1 MVGEMKRIFCLL
13 CLLTCVGASHAATM
27 CVPDLSTCESC
38 TDGTYSGY
46 TWSANCC
53 GIPVSGVALPYML
66 AAAVS
71 LTVSLDDAEAAAE
84 MIGGSNVAALCVMLK
99 PVVASNGFVGNCIGY
114 PPTSL
119 KAAEE
124 CARYFI
130 PKCVFSQCT
139 SPYVRTCG
147 SGGGGN

>member
-53 GIPVSGVALPYML
+53 GIPVSGVALPYRPIDAL
-66 AAAVS
+66 S
-71 LTVSLDDAEAAAE
+71 RTISLDDAEAAAQI
-84 MIGGSNVAALCVMLK
+84 IGGSDLVTLCVMLK
-99 PVVASNGFVGNCIGY
+99 PVVASNGFVVRCLG
-114 PPTSL
+114 PFPTL
-119 KAAEE
+119 LTAAEE

-139 SPYVRTCG
+139 SPYVLNCG
-147 SGGGGN
+147 SGGAD

>member
-1 MVGEMKRIFCLL
+1 MKKIFCLL

-53 GIPVSGVALPYML
+53 GIPVSGVALPYHII
-66 AAAVS
+66 S
-71 LTVSLDDAEAAAE
+71 GFSRTVSLDDAEVAAE
-84 MIGGSNVAALCVMLK
+84 NLGSSNLAALCVMLK
-99 PVVASNGFVGNCIGY
+99 PVVASNGFVGNCLRY
-114 PPTSL
+114 PATLL

-124 CARYFI
+124 CAGFFI
-130 PKCVFSQCT
+130 PKCVFTQCT
-139 SPYVRTCG
+139 SFLGFGCG
-147 SGGGGN
+147 SGGSGN